1 MQLQPRQGSGSLAKG
16 CVNILLQPFTG
27 GRCQDVSLNKALWY
41 NIQAEGQGS
50 LRPVIMYRQNPFS
63 EQNQEE
69 AKVTETDS
77 TFSQILFFPV
87 TSPHC
92 PCPFHTLVG
101 KMAMTITIASCC
113 ISSDGSLG
121 MSTIR
126 ASVPNVTS
134 FCFSLESVYFISVD
148 FRSIYNLKVESYV
161 LFSRNFED
169 FMPGRQQLKLTNLS
183 LFHAWEDAKAGLIEI
198 IPLIHTSVIWG
209 LYPVFS
215 YPEFLQDSSW
225 LGSDCSLMPVG

>member
-101 KMAMTITIASCC
+101 KMAMTIIIASCC
-113 ISSDGSLG
+113 I
-121 MSTIR
+121 
-126 ASVPNVTS
+126 ASGNVYHQGQCS
-134 FCFSLESVYFISVD
+134 KCHFF
-148 FRSIYNLKVESYV
+148 
-161 LFSRNFED
+161 LF
-169 FMPGRQQLKLTNLS
+169 
-183 LFHAWEDAKAGLIEI
+183 LFGKCL
-198 IPLIHTSVIWG
+198 
-209 LYPVFS
+209 LYICR
-215 YPEFLQDSSW
+215 L
-225 LGSDCSLMPVG
+225 